1 MQKNLKKV
9 LSLLLTI
16 VMVMGIVAQ
25 AVPVFAAEVVSSS
38 DLPTTMEGLS
48 IAYPYNTETVQLTGT
63 PADRFDALTFESAR
77 GEVESAQMIL
87 TPNFNVDSFE
97 LTMNSLKNENGN
109 IIPGWAFEVFVQHY
123 VTVKGSGNA
132 TYWSDDHQMYNPTYS
147 KNGYDGTFP
156 DALIPQDTAI
166 AAGEN
171 TVTAGEN
178 QGIWV
183 NLNVQDAAPG
193 TYTGF
198 ATLAVNGSDMQIP
211 VSVHVYD
218 VKLPEEIHARNFIAV
233 WWDMVQAAEGHLDR
247 ELADIYFDYLV
258 SKRITPMD
266 AWSVNRWDDAL
277 AEAAVEWAADPRIT
291 SYLITHSEDADGNF
305 DAAAMKTKLTVMINK
320 QLEVGDSVDLFK
332 KGYFYIYDEPRDDK
346 EYKIINDI
354 TAKLDAIKAELAP
367 MLDAYPSIKESFM
380 NLKQFVTAPNPTDKT
395 YSKVG
400 SIWNYFIND
409 DYGSTVLTGDSYIY
423 APQYQWLNTA
433 AQRAMYANEEELWWY
448 GCCHPIAPYPTYH
461 INTPLVSARV
471 ESWMRYA
478 YDIDG
483 FLYSSVNIWGQYTDS
498 GISLFDYWNGYNNNG
513 TPGDQILVL
522 PGSDY
527 GVEGPIGTIRIEN
540 IREAQEDYEYLWML
554 ENEYG
559 ISDISTYTAN
569 LYEGAIPSTDA
580 SIHYN
585 NRKAL
590 LTKLEQLYVAKNG
603 ATVIAPGQEGF
614 VRGELQDSA
623 NSPTIQLDESVNAQ
637 AVTFDYKI
645 VSGEKFGFVLM
656 PDWSNFYGYFD
667 FTANGAVSSYNGIT
681 CVPLD
686 DGYVRVVIDL
696 NQVTAIAGTPTR
708 NIDFMW
714 LNSGH
719 GKAVLYMDNLQV
731 LTEVPEI
738 EIPTE
743 PPVTEPPVTE
753 PPVTEPPVTEP
764 PVTEPPVTVFEGGEF
779 TPGKTISIANTQEIS
794 KMSFDYK
801 ITSGDK
807 ISIAFLPDWS
817 SYYGYFD
824 MTVSGCSANGITTEK
839 LSDGYIRVFVDMEA
853 ITKIGGTPSSIITM
867 LYVHATWSNAN
878 GVIENIRINES
889 ALIPSRGTAL
899 TPDVNQTISVGA
911 KEEVGLLSFDYKIVD
926 GEKFTVALMPDW
938 SNFYG
943 NYEFVAAGTLSSYEG
958 VTVEALEDGYNRV
971 TFEMSKLTRIAGSP
985 TSVIDFLF
993 MNPNN
998 CDAEG
1003 FIDNVQYV
1011 LKKDMPRGTA
1021 LTPGV
1026 NQTVSV
1032 GAKEEIGILSFDYK
1046 ITAGEK
1052 FTVALMPDWNN
1063 FYGHYEFVAAGT
1075 LSSYEGVTVEALED
1089 GYNRVTLEL
1098 SKLTKIAGSP
1108 TNIIDFLFMNANN
1121 CTADGYIDNI
1131 QYVLKKDMPRGT
1143 ALTPGVN
1150 QQIMVSAKETLTSL
1164 SFDYKI
1170 TTGEKFAVALMPN
1183 WSSYYGYFEFDAEA
1197 TNTYNGVVYEKMDDG
1212 YVRVT
1217 FDMASLDKSAGE
1229 PTTIIDFLFING
1241 SYSNAEGYIDN
1252 VQYTVGCNHSYDAVV
1267 TNPDCENGGYTTYT
1281 CSKCGESYVDNYT
1294 EALGH
1299 SYEAVTTAPTF
1310 TTNGFTTHTCA
1321 NCGNSYVT
1329 DEVSAYTVSV
1339 SEWNIALGD
1348 DISATFYLNIDS
1360 RIEAPTAKVTIGT
1373 SSSDAVLTKQENGT
1387 YAVTV
1392 KVAAAQMTDNISIQ
1406 VVNGDAVSE
1415 AMTYTIRQYAEKIL
1429 TGEYDA
1435 KTQNLVKAM
1444 LNYGAMAQTYFGYN
1458 AGDLANKNY
1467 VNAETVEVPSVD
1479 TSNMVSGSADG
1490 IRFYGASLVFE
1501 SKVAVRF
1508 YFTVTGDINSYTFS
1522 TGSDPVLKNGMYYI
1536 EVADINPQD
1545 YATDIVLTVNDAL
1558 TVTYSPLTY
1567 ISRKASADNALANL
1581 VKAMYVYHLAAVEF
1595 LSEPEVIYRGEAFEA
1610 GVDKTLSLDN
1620 AEVLESV
1627 SFEYKIVDGT
1637 KFNIALMED
1646 WSNFYSYYA
1655 FTAAGASEN
1664 YAGVTTEL
1672 LDDGYI
1678 RVTFKIT
1685 ELNKI
1690 SGAPTGA
1697 IQFLYIR
1704 GGWSDSNGYIDN
1716 ITYTIYQPKLEFEG
1730 GDFAATTGATFVLD
1744 NDQAVTRMTFDY
1756 AIESGEY
1763 FHIALMPDWNNFFG
1777 YFKFDANGASGNYAG
1792 VVTQKLADGSIR
1804 VYVDLTTVTTMTGT
1818 PSNVVTM
1825 LFVRGNWT
1833 TANGTISNICI
1844 NEAAEIAPRGQLLTQ
1859 TVGNNFVLKNNGVQ
1873 NSAELTTLSFEYKI
1887 VGGERFA
1894 VALMPN
1900 WSSYFGYFNFNAA
1913 ASNVYNGVTYEHLE
1927 DGYIRVTF
1935 DLTKLTL
1942 SAGSPS
1948 TAISM
1953 LYVNP
1958 GYCLAD
1964 VYIDNIQFS

>member
-9 LSLLLTI
+9 LSLLLAM
-16 VMVMGIVAQ
+16 VMVMGMAAQ
-25 AVPVFAAEVVSSS
+25 AVPAFAAEAVSSS
-38 DLPTTMEGLS
+38 DLPTAMEGLS

-63 PADRFDALTFESAR
+63 PADHFDALTFESAR

-123 VTVKGSGNA
+123 VTVTGSGNA
-132 TYWSDDHQMYNPTYS
+132 TNYSSTYDMYNPTYS
-147 KNGYDGTFP
+147 ENGYDGTFP
-156 DALIPQDTAI
+156 DALLPQEAAI
-166 AAGEN
+166 TAGEN
-171 TVTAGEN
+171 TVDAGNN

-198 ATLAVNGSDMQIP
+198 ATLTVNYSDVQIP
-211 VSVHVYD
+211 VSVRVYD
-218 VKLPEEIHARNFIAV
+218 VEIPEEVHATNFIAV
-233 WWDMVQAAEGHLDR
+233 WWDMVQAAEGYLDR

-291 SYLITHSEDADGNF
+291 SYLITHSQDADGNF

-346 EYKIINDI
+346 EYKLINEI
-354 TAKLDAIKAELAP
+354 TAELDAMKAELAP

-400 SIWNYFIND
+400 SWLNNFIND

-423 APQYQWLNTA
+423 APQYQWLNTDS
-433 AQRAMYANEEELWWY
+433 QRTLYANEEELWWY

-478 YDIDG
+478 YGIDG

-498 GISLFDYWNGYNNNG
+498 GISLFDYWNGYSNNG

-527 GVEGPIGTIRIEN
+527 GIEGPIGTIRIEN

-559 ISDISTYTAN
+559 ISDISAYTAN
-569 LYEGAIPSTDA
+569 LYDGAIPSTDA

-590 LTKLEQLYVAKNG
+590 LTKLEELNVAANG
-603 ATVIAPGQEGF
+603 ATVIAPGNEGF
-614 VRGELQDSA
+614 DRGEQVDSA
-623 NSPTIQLDESVNAQ
+623 NSPTIQLDETINAQ

-667 FTANGAVSSYNGIT
+667 FNANGAVSSYNGVT

-696 NQVTAIAGTPTR
+696 NAVTAIAGTPTR

-714 LNSGH
+714 LNNGH
-719 GKAVLYMDNLQV
+719 GSAVLYMDNLQV
-731 LTEVPEI
+731 LEEVPEI
-738 EIPTE
+738 EIPTD
-743 PPVTEPPVTE
+743 PPVTEPPE
-753 PPVTEPPVTEP
+753 TEPPVTEP

-779 TPGKTISIANTQEIS
+779 TPGKTISIDNTQEIS
-794 KMSFDYK
+794 TMSFDYK
-801 ITSGDK
+801 ITSGEK
-807 ISIAFLPDWS
+807 ISIAFLPDWN

-824 MTVSGCSANGITTEK
+824 MTASGCSANGITTEK
-839 LSDGYIRVFVDMEA
+839 LSDGYIRVFVDMDA

-867 LYVHATWSNAN
+867 LYVHATWSDAN

-889 ALIPSRGTAL
+889 ALTPSRGTAL

-926 GEKFTVALMPDW
+926 GQKFTVALMPDW

-971 TFEMSKLTRIAGSP
+971 TFEMSKLTKIAGSP

-1026 NQTVSV
+1026 NQ
-1032 GAKEEIGILSFDYK
+1032 
-1046 ITAGEK
+1046 
-1052 FTVALMPDWNN
+1052 
-1063 FYGHYEFVAAGT
+1063 
-1075 LSSYEGVTVEALED
+1075 
-1089 GYNRVTLEL
+1089 
-1098 SKLTKIAGSP
+1098 
-1108 TNIIDFLFMNANN
+1108 
-1121 CTADGYIDNI
+1121 
-1131 QYVLKKDMPRGT
+1131 
-1143 ALTPGVN
+1143 
-1150 QQIMVSAKETLTSL
+1150 QIMVSAKETLTSL

-1170 TTGEKFAVALMPN
+1170 TDGEKFAVALMPN

-1197 TNTYNGVVYEKMDDG
+1197 THTYTGVVCEKMDDG
-1212 YVRVT
+1212 YIRVT
-1217 FDMASLDKSAGE
+1217 FNMASLDKTAGE
-1229 PTTIIDFLFING
+1229 PTTVIDFLFING
-1241 SYSNAEGYIDN
+1241 SYSSAEGYIDN
-1252 VQYTVGCNHSYDAVV
+1252 VQYTVGCNHNYEAVV
-1267 TNPDCENGGYTTYT
+1267 TDPDCENGGYTTYT
-1281 CSKCGESYVDNYT
+1281 CSKCSDSYVSNNT

-1310 TTNGFTTHTCA
+1310 TANGFTTHTCA

-1329 DEVSAYTVSV
+1329 DEVSAYAVSV

-1360 RIEAPTAKVTIGT
+1360 RIEAPSAKVTVGT
-1373 SSSDAVLTKQENGT
+1373 SVSDAVLTKQENGT

-1392 KVAAAQMTDNISIQ
+1392 KVAAAQMTDNISVQ
-1406 VVNGDAVSE
+1406 VINGDAVSE

-1429 TGEYDA
+1429 TGDFND
-1435 KTQNLVKAM
+1435 KTKNLVKVM
-1444 LNYGAMAQTYFGYN
+1444 LNYGAAAQLYFNYN
-1458 AGDLANKNY
+1458 DNADSLANKGY
-1467 VNAETVEVPSVD
+1467 EITEAVEIPTVD
-1479 TSNMVSGSADG
+1479 TTNMVSGSAEG
-1490 IRFYGASLVFE
+1490 VRFYGASLVFE

-1508 YFTVTGDINSYTFS
+1508 YFTVTGEITSYS
-1522 TGSDPVLKNGMYYI
+1522 TGNSPVEKNGMYYI
-1536 EVADINPQD
+1536 EVPGINPQD
-1545 YATDIVLTVNDAL
+1545 YAKDIVLTVNDTL

-1567 ISRKASADNALANL
+1567 ISRKAASDN
-1581 VKAMYVYHLAAVEF
+1581 VELAALVTSMYRYYLTAEAY
-1595 LSEPEVIYRGEAFEA
+1595 LAEEPEVLRGTAFTA
-1610 GVDKTLSLDN
+1610 GTDLTLLVN
-1620 AEVLESV
+1620 ATEELATL
-1627 SFEYKIVDGT
+1627 SFEYKIVSGEY
-1637 KFNIALMED
+1637 FNIAMMPD
-1646 WSNFYSYYA
+1646 WSSFFGYFEFSQN
-1655 FTAAGASEN
+1655 GGN
-1664 YAGVTTEL
+1664 YNGVTTEVL
-1672 LDDGYI
+1672 EDGYIRVTFNMAELTKVSGEPSNIIDFLFVRGNWSNASGYIDNIQYTVKPEEPAAPSVFEGSTFEAGKGATIVLENAQEISKLSFDYKIESGEKISLALLPDWSAYFGYFDLTAEGGSANGLKTEKLANGYIRVFIDLDEVTKITGTPSSVITMLYVHPSWTTASGEIINIRINESAEIPSRGTALTPGVNQSISVGAKETLSTLSFDYKITGGEKISVALMPNWSSYYGYYDFISTGAATTYNGVSTEVLDDGYI
-1678 RVTFKIT
+1678 RVTFDMAVLTKMAGT
-1685 ELNKI
+1685 
-1690 SGAPTGA
+1690 PTTV
-1697 IQFLYIR
+1697 IDFLFLHQNY
-1704 GGWSDSNGYIDN
+1704 SNANGYIDN
-1716 ITYTIYQPKLEFEG
+1716 
-1730 GDFAATTGATFVLD
+1730 V
-1744 NDQAVTRMTFDY
+1744 
-1756 AIESGEY
+1756 
-1763 FHIALMPDWNNFFG
+1763 
-1777 YFKFDANGASGNYAG
+1777 
-1792 VVTQKLADGSIR
+1792 
-1804 VYVDLTTVTTMTGT
+1804 
-1818 PSNVVTM
+1818 
-1825 LFVRGNWT
+1825 
-1833 TANGTISNICI
+1833 
-1844 NEAAEIAPRGQLLTQ
+1844 
-1859 TVGNNFVLKNNGVQ
+1859 
-1873 NSAELTTLSFEYKI
+1873 
-1887 VGGERFA
+1887 
-1894 VALMPN
+1894 
-1900 WSSYFGYFNFNAA
+1900 
-1913 ASNVYNGVTYEHLE
+1913 
-1927 DGYIRVTF
+1927 
-1935 DLTKLTL
+1935 
-1942 SAGSPS
+1942 
-1948 TAISM
+1948 
-1953 LYVNP
+1953 
-1958 GYCLAD
+1958 
-1964 VYIDNIQFS
+1964 QFS